1 MILLNEIKQRL
12 DEIASNKN
20 VPMEAVSYGLLPQG
34 TVKKWNY
41 FVFNRTLIK
50 KAGTTKGDFN
60 EYYAVN
66 IIHEDFIPDGYVYDV
81 IKKMLE
87 IKGLKLSVNDS
98 ITFNYTKKGNTDVVV
113 EIATIVFTKARYRG
127 DVIGKGRTGL

>member
-1 MILLNEIKQRL
+1 MLNEIKDKL
-12 DEIASNKN
+12 DEIALDKS

-34 TVKKWNY
+34 TVKNWNY
-41 FVFNRTLIK
+41 FVFNRISIR

-87 IKGLKLSVNDS
+87 IKGLKLSVNDPV
-98 ITFNYTKKGNTDVVV
+98 TFNYTKKGNTDAIV
-113 EIATIVFTKARYRG
+113 EIATVVFTKAKYRG